1 MREMNFYIISFL
13 RGNVTKNFAGC
24 LFEVDL
30 QALERYSK
38 SDNRNPKDK
47 KVDIVQNVDQYYPTS
62 GRVILHVDMNAFYCS
77 VHEAEDPQQYSGK
90 ATAVAGS
97 VELRRGIIVTCSYAA
112 RRQGI
117 STGMQVQKAL
127 RICPSLIVIK
137 PDFHLYRK
145 YSNAFMQ
152 IAYSYTPL
160 LEAVSI
166 DECYLDITGSRQFG
180 NPLEIAEVIQRRIMD
195 ELGLPCSIGIAPN
208 KLLAKMGSDLKKPNG
223 ITVLRLR
230 DVPKILWDKPCDQ
243 MFGIGGKTAEKLR
256 KLGIYSIGQLA
267 AADEG
272 MLVEHF
278 GVMGSWLKRAG
289 NGIDHGLVNPERE
302 QSKSIGH
309 TTTLPRDV
317 IGLAEARPILL
328 NLSDQVARRLR
339 KQDLVASGLQLTI
352 RTPDMKTIT
361 RSRQL
366 EVPTETAEDIYK
378 AVCELYSRHWN
389 KEKPVRLLGVTL
401 QGLTPK
407 EESAIQLDLFDYERQ
422 PKKESLNKAM
432 DILRNKFGE
441 SAVLTAGMLTDS
453 HSSMLRN
460 HKERGTSLQKDNLHT
475 VDPDKE

>member
-1 MREMNFYIISFL
+1 MQS
-13 RGNVTKNFAGC
+13 
-24 LFEVDL
+24 
-30 QALERYSK
+30 
-38 SDNRNPKDK
+38 
-47 KVDIVQNVDQYYPTS
+47 VDQYYPAS

-77 VHEAEDPQQYSGK
+77 VHEAEDPEQYKGK

-97 VELRRGIIVTCSYAA
+97 VEARRGIIVTCSYAA
-112 RRQGI
+112 RRLGI

-127 RICPSLIVIK
+127 RICPSLMLIK

-180 NPLEIAEVIQRRIMD
+180 TPPEIAEALQRRIME

-208 KLLAKMGSDLKKPNG
+208 KLLAKIASDLKKPSG
-223 ITVLRLR
+223 ISVLRLR
-230 DVPKILWDKPCDQ
+230 DVPSVLWDKPCNE

-267 AADEG
+267 AADEA
-272 MLVEHF
+272 MLVSHF
-278 GVMGSWLKRAG
+278 GVMGAWLKRAG
-289 NGIDHGLVNPERE
+289 NGIDHGIVNPQRE

-309 TTTLPRDV
+309 TTTLPHDV
-317 IGLAEARPILL
+317 VGLAEARPILL

-339 KQDLVASGLQLTI
+339 KQGLVAAGVQLTI

-366 EVPTETAEDIYK
+366 EAPTESAEDIYK
-378 AVCELYSRHWN
+378 TACDQFARHW
-389 KEKPVRLLGVTL
+389 KADKPVRLLGVTL
-401 QGLTPK
+401 QGLIPK

-432 DILRNKFGE
+432 DMLRNKFGE
-441 SAVLTAGMLTDS
+441 NAVLTAGMLSDS
-453 HSSMLRN
+453 HSARLRN
-460 HKERGTSLQKDNLHT
+460 HKERGTSLQKDNLGGA
-475 VDPDKE
+475 DRDMD

>member
-1 MREMNFYIISFL
+1 M
-13 RGNVTKNFAGC
+13 
-24 LFEVDL
+24 
-30 QALERYSK
+30 
-38 SDNRNPKDK
+38 
-47 KVDIVQNVDQYYPTS
+47 QNVDQYYPAS

-77 VHEAEDPQQYSGK
+77 VHEAEDPDQYKGK
-90 ATAVAGS
+90 PTAVAGS
-97 VELRRGIIVTCSYAA
+97 VEMRKGIVVTCSYAA

-127 RICPSLIVIK
+127 RICPSLTVIK
-137 PDFHLYRK
+137 PNFHLYRK

-180 NPLEIAEVIQRRIMD
+180 TPLEIAEKIQRRIME

-208 KLLAKMGSDLKKPNG
+208 KLLAKMASDLKKPNG
-223 ITVLRLR
+223 ISVLRLR
-230 DVPKILWDKPCDQ
+230 DVPNILWHKPCNE
-243 MFGIGGKTAEKLR
+243 MFGIGGKTAEKLK

-267 AADEG
+267 AADER
-272 MLVEHF
+272 MLTEHF

-289 NGIDHGLVNPERE
+289 NGIDHGVVNPERE

-317 IGLAEARPILL
+317 VGIAEARPILL

-339 KQDLVASGLQLTI
+339 KQGLVAAGIQLTI

-366 EVPTETAEDIYK
+366 DAPSETAEDIYK
-378 AVCELYSRHWN
+378 AACDLYVRHWRGD
-389 KEKPVRLLGVTL
+389 KPVRLLGVTS
-401 QGLTPK
+401 QGLSPK
-407 EESAIQLDLFDYERQ
+407 EEAAIQLDLFDYERQ

-432 DILRNKFGE
+432 DMLRNKFGE
-441 SAVLTAGMLTDS
+441 NAVLTAGMLSDT
-453 HSSMLRN
+453 HSSLLRN
-460 HKERGTSLQKDNLHT
+460 HKERGTSLQKDNLGRLER
-475 VDPDKE
+475 DQD

>member
-1 MREMNFYIISFL
+1 M
-13 RGNVTKNFAGC
+13 
-24 LFEVDL
+24 
-30 QALERYSK
+30 
-38 SDNRNPKDK
+38 
-47 KVDIVQNVDQYYPTS
+47 QNVDQYYPAS

-77 VHEAEDPQQYSGK
+77 VHEAEDPDQYKGK
-90 ATAVAGS
+90 PTAVAGS
-97 VELRRGIIVTCSYAA
+97 VEMRKGIIVTCSYAA

-127 RICPSLIVIK
+127 RICPSLTVIK
-137 PDFHLYRK
+137 PNFHLYRK

-180 NPLEIAEVIQRRIMD
+180 TPLEIAEKIQRRIME

-208 KLLAKMGSDLKKPNG
+208 KLLAKMASDLKKPNG
-223 ITVLRLR
+223 ISVLRLR
-230 DVPKILWDKPCDQ
+230 DVPNILWHKPCNE
-243 MFGIGGKTAEKLR
+243 MFGIGGKTAEKLK

-267 AADEG
+267 AADER
-272 MLVEHF
+272 MLTEHF

-289 NGIDHGLVNPERE
+289 NGIDHGVVNPERE

-317 IGLAEARPILL
+317 VGIAEARPILL

-339 KQDLVASGLQLTI
+339 KQGLVAAGIQLTI

-366 EVPTETAEDIYK
+366 DAPSETAEDIYK
-378 AVCELYSRHWN
+378 AACDLYVRHWRGD
-389 KEKPVRLLGVTL
+389 KPVRLLGVTS
-401 QGLTPK
+401 QGLSPK
-407 EESAIQLDLFDYERQ
+407 EEAAIQLDLFDYERQ

-432 DILRNKFGE
+432 DMLRNKFGE
-441 SAVLTAGMLTDS
+441 NAVLTAGMLSDT
-453 HSSMLRN
+453 HSSLLRN
-460 HKERGTSLQKDNLHT
+460 HKERGTSLQKDNLGRL
-475 VDPDKE
+475 DRDQD